1 MDILK
6 AATDWAKDE
15 LISTPFFILAGTL
28 FLAIS
33 LGLWQV
39 GKTDL
44 ARAYIVPMLVAGSLL
59 TIIGL
64 GLFFTNK
71 ARIDQFKIDHSEN
84 PIAFVEA
91 ELARTNA
98 TLLEYKNVVFTGI
111 PVIIGICVGIL
122 FFVSAPRWRATI
134 ITSISMLSV
143 ILFIDGL
150 AHARISEYR
159 QQLLQEQK
167 EIQHNKGAEE
177 SF

>member
-15 LISTPFFILAGTL
+15 LVSTPFFILAGTL
-28 FLAIS
+28 FLIIS
-33 LGLWQV
+33 FGLWQV

-44 ARAYIVPMLVAGSLL
+44 ARAYVIPMLVAGSLL

-84 PIAFVEA
+84 PISFMEA

-98 TLLEYKNVVFTGI
+98 TLLEYKN
-111 PVIIGICVGIL
+111 PL
-122 FFVSAPRWRATI
+122 LEKNFF
-134 ITSISMLSV
+134 
-143 ILFIDGL
+143 
-150 AHARISEYR
+150 
-159 QQLLQEQK
+159 
-167 EIQHNKGAEE
+167 
-177 SF
+177 

>member
-1 MDILK
+1 MC
-6 AATDWAKDE
+6 
-15 LISTPFFILAGTL
+15 
-28 FLAIS
+28 
-33 LGLWQV
+33 V
-39 GKTDL
+39 
-44 ARAYIVPMLVAGSLL
+44 LL
-59 TIIGL
+59 QECL
-64 GLFFTNK
+64 SK
-71 ARIDQFKIDHSEN
+71 KFKIDHSEN

-167 EIQHNKGAEE
+167 EIQHNNGAEE